1 MLTLLGTVLAA
12 LKTILTNCILVK
24 PGAKPTS
31 SVSPAPTS
39 PNAKH
44 TLPVAAEIGHPL
56 HQHVQR
62 SISRPTSP
70 MSAKHEHEYFE
81 DQDTSRD
88 QGPAF
93 PPSFFG
99 SLFALLKRRT
109 SSSSS
114 STGSSYEHEKM
125 PVSPMSPYSPVP
137 PKSPHSSYA
146 QYSQYSSGTSA
157 TGPLGLP
164 TLTLSPLHL
173 LYLMSPLA
181 LVQTLLLAYF
191 TGELARVHAHLFP
204 SSLAALA
211 SASAPIV
218 TGAAGL
224 ASPGAAIGIGARAAV
239 AGRVAIAMGARARHS
254 VGAMGA
260 NGRFWL
266 LLNGILAFFL
276 NVVSFNANR
285 RVGPLGMSVAGEP
298 GLPFLLLNSFAYFRV
313 YSQRQAGVDGA
324 LRCDYVQSNYHAS

>member
-1 MLTLLGTVLAA
+1 MLTLLGTVLAS

-39 PNAKH
+39 PNSKH

-56 HQHVQR
+56 HQHGRRQP
-62 SISRPTSP
+62 SRPTSP
-70 MSAKHEHEYFE
+70 VSATHEYFDVE
-81 DQDTSRD
+81 DTSRD
-88 QGPAF
+88 QGPVF

-99 SLFALLKRRT
+99 SLFALIKERTT
-109 SSSSS
+109 SSTQPP
-114 STGSSYEHEKM
+114 TGPSYVNEKL
-125 PVSPMSPYSPVP
+125 PVSPMSPYSPIA
-137 PKSPHSSYA
+137 PKSPY
-146 QYSQYSSGTSA
+146 YSQYSGSNA

-191 TGELARVHAHLFP
+191 TGELARVHAHLT
-204 SSLAALA
+204 SLTPLA
-211 SASAPIV
+211 SVGAHVV

-239 AGRVAIAMGARARHS
+239 AGRAAMAIGMRAGHK

-260 NGRFWL
+260 NGRLWL

-285 RVGPLGMSVAGEP
+285 RVGPLGMSVAGEFDW
-298 GLPFLLLNSFAYFRV
+298 FLYYRRGCS
-313 YSQRQAGVDGA
+313 
-324 LRCDYVQSNYHAS
+324 